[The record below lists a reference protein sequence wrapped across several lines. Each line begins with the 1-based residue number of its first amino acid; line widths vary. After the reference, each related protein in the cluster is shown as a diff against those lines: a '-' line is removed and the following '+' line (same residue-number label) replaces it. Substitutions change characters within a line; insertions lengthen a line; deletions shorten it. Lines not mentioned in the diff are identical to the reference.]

1 MIPVRLPGKAK
12 SSGRHNATRVKIDS
26 YTFDSGAEA
35 RRYGQLAMMQ
45 RAGLISKLTVHPV
58 FKIKLNDVE
67 ICKVELDFSYRDEG
81 SKLMVVEDVKGRNKP
96 DEPVSILKRKL
107 VHAAHDI
114 KVIIVKMPSTKRRK

>member
-1 MIPVRLPGKAK
+1 MLPVRLAPKNK
-12 SSGRHNATRVKIDS
+12 NKNKNNAVKVTIDG

-35 RRYGQLAMMQ
+35 RRYGQLAMLQ

-81 SKLMVVEDVKGRNKP
+81 SKLMVIEDVKGEDKP
-96 DEPVSILKRKL
+96 MSRLKRKL
-107 VHAAHDI
+107 VQAAHDI
-114 KVIIVKMPSTKRRK
+114 KVIIVKMPRVRKRR